1 MLKCR
6 IYIHASERRFLKN
19 YKDRIHYKKIEELF
33 GFTRQTWSKWQKEDR
48 AITRLINKYFNNYDI
63 IEFLSTD
70 KVTKIENVEVGKEL
84 VNILNTKCEHI
95 LNQIINIEQPKNNSP
110 REALI
115 AFITIW
121 YKLNQYNIETL
132 ENESKIKDNFFN
144 CILDVSSKKNL
155 EDINT
160 NVYSMYHILRI
171 LEQLNEYEF
180 KYFIFNYFTIWK
192 TFTSDILTEIL
203 KSNIDETT

>member
-1 MLKCR
+1 MCLKGV
-6 IYIHASERRFLKN
+6 FLKN
-19 YKDRIHYKKIEELF
+19 NKDKIHYKKIEELF
-33 GFTRQTWSKWQKEDR
+33 GFTRQTWAKWQKEDR

-70 KVTKIENVEVGKEL
+70 KVTKIENVGVGKEL
-84 VNILNTKCEHI
+84 VSILNTKCEHI

-144 CILDVSSKKNL
+144 FILDASSKKNL

-160 NVYSMYHILRI
+160 NVYSMYHVLRI

-180 KYFIFNYFTIWK
+180 KYFIFNYFTIWRA
-192 TFTSDILTEIL
+192 FTIMVP
-203 KSNIDETT
+203 